1 LKEREFC
8 ERNSTCYVMM
18 ASFAAWCAR
27 DLNRDLLAAF
37 PSIAQCG
44 KEPAEL
50 LDVRTGLVFEDS
62 IPFAQK
68 GAFLPEARDP
78 SNSNCN
84 AGSLNCPCIALSSDG
99 RKGEIAQSPGTG
111 VCAVGLVCSAKRV
124 CVRDESLANST
135 ATAVIGVSWLAAAAG
150 AAALVATAN

>member
-1 LKEREFC
+1 
-8 ERNSTCYVMM
+8 MM